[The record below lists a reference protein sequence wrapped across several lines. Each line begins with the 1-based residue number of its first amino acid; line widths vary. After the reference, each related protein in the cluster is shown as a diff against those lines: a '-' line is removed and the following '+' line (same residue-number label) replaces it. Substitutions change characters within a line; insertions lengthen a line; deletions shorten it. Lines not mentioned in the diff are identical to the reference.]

1 MKETL
6 ESENEIKIKKNNAK
20 NDGVNKRT
28 INLEEL

>member
-6 ESENEIKIKKNNAK
+6 ESANKIKKNNAK

>member
-1 MKETL
+1 MKKTL
-6 ESENEIKIKKNNAK
+6 ESANKSKKNNAK